1 MPNKLQ
7 RGLQRVIGVA
17 PTAAPVI
24 PPASDITKLDPVGMF
39 GGGPTNLQP
48 QPPEK
53 KDGEQLAPS
62 GVMVVKSQVAERWIQ
77 NLTADITP
85 EFIAGVLNEAVV
97 GTLYNQFQLFETM
110 EEKCPEL
117 RIALHKHKMKSA
129 RRTPRIVPPDRPD
142 NPDLAKR
149 KADHAAIVMGR
160 IREWHRW
167 TYNALDAVGKG
178 ISGGELEYSIG
189 QVAGKAAVLI
199 DEIHYV
205 NHQHWGYWP
214 DSPELQ
220 LFPNLLN
227 KSEHIAIPPRKFVV
241 FHHLSKSGHPSRG
254 GMLRPLAWYF
264 LLYLYAMKD
273 WSTIAESYGVDV
285 AWAFAKSDSN
295 QEPRLKILGWLRR
308 IAARAAVFDV
318 GTDVHI
324 ERAGGSGGNY
334 QQTLVQYCVEK
345 MTECILGS
353 SLPTSAG
360 QHGARS
366 LGLVQQDET
375 EELIDWSCLLFA
387 GTMTS
392 GPVRWIMDFNFAE
405 PGDNP
410 VLELPG
416 ANRRDLAALANVIN
430 ILAQVGMRIPEAWA
444 HAQFDIPNPKEITA
458 GGEPVDDSG
467 LERIL
472 KPQKSG
478 ASNQESEFQNNSTA
492 LTGRSAL
499 PGATGIVD
507 HHGLQATAQR
517 ALDALRVQAIAKG
530 RDMGAFDQ
538 IAGPIRELV
547 AGNDAAGA
555 LAKLRDVQKNIAP
568 AKLEAVGKELFMLA
582 DLLGRAVTEEQA
594 GDVK

>member
-1 MPNKLQ
+1 
-7 RGLQRVIGVA
+7 
-17 PTAAPVI
+17 
-24 PPASDITKLDPVGMF
+24 
-39 GGGPTNLQP
+39 
-48 QPPEK
+48 
-53 KDGEQLAPS
+53 
-62 GVMVVKSQVAERWIQ
+62 
-77 NLTADITP
+77 
-85 EFIAGVLNEAVV
+85 
-97 GTLYNQFQLFETM
+97 
-110 EEKCPEL
+110 
-117 RIALHKHKMKSA
+117 
-129 RRTPRIVPPDRPD
+129 
-142 NPDLAKR
+142 
-149 KADHAAIVMGR
+149 MGR

-167 TYNALDAVGKG
+167 AYNAQDAVGKG
-178 ISGGELEYSIG
+178 ISGGELEYSVG
-189 QVAGKAAVLI
+189 SVAGKTAVLI
-199 DEIHYV
+199 DEIHWV

-273 WSTIAESYGVDV
+273 WSTLAESYGVDI
-285 AWAFAKSDSN
+285 AWAFAKTDTN
-295 QEPRLKILGWLRR
+295 LEPRRKILGWLRR
-308 IAARAAVFDV
+308 IAPRAAVFDV

-334 QQTLVQYCVEK
+334 QETLVKYCVEK

-387 GTMTS
+387 GAMTS

-405 PGDNP
+405 IGDNP

-430 ILAQVGMRIPEAWA
+430 ILVQVGMRIPEAWA
-444 HAQFDIPNPKEITA
+444 HAQFDVPEPKEVAA
-458 GGEPVDDSG
+458 GGEPPDDSG
-467 LERIL
+467 IERIL
-472 KPQKSG
+472 KAAAKPAFG
-478 ASNQESEFQNNSTA
+478 GGQESEGQNNATA
-492 LTGRSAL
+492 LMGR
-499 PGATGIVD
+499 ATGD
-507 HHGLQATAQR
+507 QRLETGDRHNLQAVAQN
-517 ALDALRVQAIAKG
+517 ALDTLRTQAIAKG

-555 LAKLRDVQKNIAP
+555 LAKLRDVQKNLDP
-568 AKLEAVGKELFMLA
+568 QKLAGIGKELFIMA
-582 DLLGRAVTEEQA
+582 DLLGRAVTAEQT
-594 GDVK
+594 GGTQ